1 MDYLPVFF
9 VDFSTTVVRGLR
21 AAVVFFTKR
30 PVMALRARPFPAM
43 FITPLHGMWA
53 ERGQAPALRH
63 HGGAHRTGASDR
75 SAAHFRTAVRHFQ
88 KSQSSSSVASALP
101 MTYDEPEPLKKS
113 WFSSALG
120 ERADRIAGFTLVTDD
135 GNIAS

>member
-1 MDYLPVFF
+1 MGRSGTPSAARQPGISGVGPSRLHE
-9 VDFSTTVVRGLR
+9 RGVLVPP
-21 AAVVFFTKR
+21 AYPTELISLVISATSK
-30 PVMALRARPFPAM
+30 RARKGPEPARSCGSG
-43 FITPLHGMWA
+43 PLTSCFAMTL
-53 ERGQAPALRH
+53 ER
-63 HGGAHRTGASDR
+63 S
-75 SAAHFRTAVRHFQ
+75 SQ

-101 MTYDEPEPLKKS
+101 MTYEEPDPLKKS